1 MQNDSREVCEV
12 ENRIIMKT
20 IWMCTKSVLAVVA
33 GVVAMTLLAFVFEI
47 PLRAGAVR
55 FWGIS
60 KEALDVNIWWML
72 SQTLYTIPALVLG
85 GYVAAALA
93 PKNPIGHVV
102 AMAVLQE
109 LLIVVLISNP
119 PHPTPAWMWGL
130 TLVVAPAAIITGGR
144 LYEKRRPR

>member
-1 MQNDSREVCEV
+1 MS
-12 ENRIIMKT
+12 
-20 IWMCTKSVLAVVA
+20 
-33 GVVAMTLLAFVFEI
+33 LLAFALEI
-47 PLRAGAVR
+47 PVRAGAVR
-55 FWGIS
+55 VWGIS

-93 PKNPIGHVV
+93 PKRPIAHVV

-109 LLIVVLISNP
+109 LLIVVLIINP

-130 TLVVAPAAIITGGR
+130 TLVIAPAAIIMGGR
-144 LYEKRRPR
+144 LYGKRRPR

>member
-1 MQNDSREVCEV
+1 
-12 ENRIIMKT
+12 MKT
-20 IWMCTKSVLAVVA
+20 IWMRAKSVLAVAA
-33 GVVAMTLLAFVFEI
+33 GVSAMTLLAFALEI
-47 PLRAGAVR
+47 PVRAGAVR
-55 FWGIS
+55 VWGIS

-93 PKNPIGHVV
+93 PQRPIAHVV

-109 LLIVVLISNP
+109 LLIVVLIFNP

-130 TLVVAPAAIITGGR
+130 TLVIAPAAIIMGGR
-144 LYEKRRPR
+144 LYGKRRPR